1 MNGQL
6 NRLSDLE
13 ARFERLRIAFQQVQT
28 HLTQALQ
35 QIRDTQNS
43 LVPQNTLPGIIFL
56 ITSGNALVIAAG
68 GSATGVTVSALSGGT
83 VSTVTTS
90 GVVYNEMQAATVAG
104 KTIIVAPNSDGT
116 YLVITES
123 C

>member
-28 HLTQALQ
+28 QLTQALQ

-56 ITSGNALVIAAG
+56 ITSANALVIAAG

-90 GVVYNEMQAATVAG
+90 GVVYTEMQAATVAS
-104 KTIIVAPNSDGT
+104 KTIIVAPTSDGN
-116 YLVITES
+116 YLVITQS